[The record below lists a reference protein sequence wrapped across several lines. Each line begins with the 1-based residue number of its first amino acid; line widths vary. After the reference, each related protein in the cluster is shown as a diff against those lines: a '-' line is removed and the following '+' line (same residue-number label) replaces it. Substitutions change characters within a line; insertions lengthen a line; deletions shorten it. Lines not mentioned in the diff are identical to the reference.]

1 MDFLV
6 AICVGVGLSAAC
18 GLRVFLPMLLL
29 SAAAKLGWVSLAHGF
44 DWVAGWPALVAF
56 GVASV
61 LEVGAGHIPWIDH
74 AVDVLAAPCAIAV
87 GTLAM
92 ATQLDSAQPLIGWAG
107 TLAAGGAVGGT
118 IAGGVKLVGA
128 TTRVA
133 STASTAGLA
142 NPILASVETIG
153 ATLLSMLAIL
163 VPVAAGVLILAI
175 VAAAVVVVRRRRA
188 RRHAVVQQI
197 ASCPATLPLTRRTAR
212 APEVTE
218 AAA

>member
-1 MDFLV
+1 MDV
-6 AICVGVGLSAAC
+6 VIAIGVGVGLSAAC

-44 DWVAGWPALVAF
+44 DWVSSWPALVAF

-61 LEVGAGHIPWIDH
+61 LEVGAAHIPWVDH

-92 ATQLDSAQPLIGWAG
+92 ATQLDAAQPLIGWAG

-118 IAGGVKLVGA
+118 IAGGVKLLGA

-133 STASTAGLA
+133 STASTAGLG
-142 NPILASVETIG
+142 NPIIASVETLG
-153 ATLLSMLAIL
+153 ATILSILSIVVPIAAGLLLIAIL
-163 VPVAAGVLILAI
+163 VMAI
-175 VAAAVVVVRRRRA
+175 AIIRRRRRA
-188 RRHAVVQQI
+188 RAAVV
-197 ASCPATLPLTRRTAR
+197 
-212 APEVTE
+212 
-218 AAA
+218 AAGAVAVQ